1 MSTKN
6 NILTPVGRLVMGDL
20 YKPQTTDADGKPRVV
35 KQGPNAGQPNPQFF
49 FALAI
54 PKTPGVAHW
63 ASEPWGKIIWE
74 TGHASFPQGQAQH
87 PTFAWKI
94 VDGDSNIKNR
104 NGAGIAPNTRE
115 GYPGHWVLSFASTYA
130 PKLYNADGTQQFTE
144 PGRVKIGHYVQ
155 VAGSVA
161 GNESTQSPGIFL
173 NHQAVAF
180 QAFGP
185 EISTGI
191 DAASVGFG
199 QGVTLPAGASA
210 APLGGFNPAPS
221 ATPTPGS
228 PAAPM
233 PSTPS
238 APAVPIQPNPAFL
251 QAPAVASV
259 AAAPA
264 SASAATPAV
273 PVPAP
278 VIPVPLP
285 AGRQMTAKAN
295 GLTREQFVSGGW
307 TDEALVR
314 EGYMTP

>member
-1 MSTKN
+1 MSTKQ

-20 YKPQTTDADGKPRVV
+20 YKAQTTDADGKPRVV

-54 PKTPGVAHW
+54 PKIPGHTHW
-63 ASEPWGKIIWE
+63 GQTEWGAIILATGRASFPAGQAE
-74 TGHASFPQGQAQH
+74 HASF
-87 PTFAWKI
+87 AWKV
-94 VDGDSNIKNR
+94 VDGDSAIKNR

-130 PKLYNADGTQQFTE
+130 PKIYNNDGTQQFVE

-161 GNESTQSPGIFL
+161 GNDSTQSPGVFL

-199 QGVTLPAGASA
+199 KAALPAGASA
-210 APLGGFNPAPS
+210 APLGGFNPAPN
-221 ATPTPGS
+221 ATPTPGL
-228 PAAPM
+228 PAATL

-238 APAVPIQPNPAFL
+238 LPQTAIQPNPAFL
-251 QAPAVASV
+251 NPPAAAAIP

-264 SASAATPAV
+264 VLPAAV
-273 PVPAP
+273 PVPA
-278 VIPVPLP
+278 
-285 AGRQMTAKAN
+285 ASTKA
-295 GLTREQFVSGGW
+295 LTGKAPGVTYEQFLAGGW
-307 TDEALVR
+307 TDEALIAQ
-314 EGYMTP
+314 GYMTA